1 METPV
6 KGFVFCITKPHILK
20 LGQGKN
26 KHMHHHQAAV
36 GTCLLVS
43 AVYWPSTS
51 TDKTEHEDH
60 PTSFSMGSGG
70 GGGLSPQISW
80 GIKLPNHLQLLLLSS
95 ILILTYHICTSPKWP
110 QPSDTLMKKSDD
122 DSAIHITQQTP

>member
-60 PTSFSMGSGG
+60 PTSYSMGTGG
-70 GGGLSPQISW
+70 GSFPTDQLGYKTAQSPPATSF
-80 GIKLPNHLQLLLLSS
+80 KFHFNTNLPYMHVSQMATTFQYLNEK
-95 ILILTYHICTSPKWP
+95 IR
-110 QPSDTLMKKSDD
+110 
-122 DSAIHITQQTP
+122 